1 MKQIIRSNAVETLSQ
16 RDILESKL
24 SKLHSR
30 QLFIQESPV
39 LSPTVTSSVIAKSSD
54 IAIKNTANRSTSF
67 PTEVFSALLY
77 LVWWSELDFLPT
89 VVVWVCTGKIA
100 RVSHTQRKQITT
112 GISQTSS
119 KTQTLGAMIAK
130 AEQAATRVLTLKV
143 NLLKFLPNVQKT
155 TQLVAKMTKTKTW
168 LNSIYTQRKQ
178 ASRFRNS
185 FFHWE
190 LREPLRT

>member
-16 RDILESKL
+16 RGILESKL
-24 SKLHSR
+24 SNLHSR

-39 LSPTVTSSVIAKSSD
+39 LSPTVTLSVIDKSSD
-54 IAIKNTANRSTSF
+54 IAIKNTANRSTSL

-77 LVWWSELDFLPT
+77 LVWWSKLDFLPT
-89 VVVWVCTGKIA
+89 VVVWVCAGKIA
-100 RVSHTQRKQITT
+100 QVSHTQREQITT
-112 GISQTSS
+112 GIPQISS
-119 KTQTLGAMIAK
+119 KIQTLGAMIAK
-130 AEQAATRVLTLKV
+130 AEQAAPRALALKV
-143 NLLKFLPNVQKT
+143 KLLKFLPNIQKT
-155 TQLVAKMTKTKTW
+155 TQFVAKIAKTKTW
-168 LNSIYTQRKQ
+168 LNSTQRKQ